1 MEGSP
6 GRLAS
11 RPLRGRMRSPLPL
24 LAGHGRFRRRT
35 LFLLPDVFHR
45 ALQLSETFP
54 RLFHTGFYL
63 R

>member
-24 LAGHGRFRRRT
+24 LAGYLCLGRGT
-35 LFLLPDVFHR
+35 LVLLPGILRR
-45 ALQLSETFP
+45 AFQLSEAFP
-54 RLFHTGFYL
+54 RLLHTGFYL
-63 R
+63 E